1 MRRPPTNAPGGD
13 LERAEEPDRLR
24 AKSAVDEVRGRMRRV
39 DATAQGYGA
48 EGGLRRN
55 VPRGRP
61 YRSPDGRDPGEARR
75 LSRSEA
81 AQGGQSGDRPWAN
94 RVCDSHVHRRQR
106 CYAGITVVRPRA
118 LAVLR
123 DMRGLHEARSTRR

>member
-61 YRSPDGRDPGEARR
+61 YRSPDGRTLPLKGMEQRGDFVEMYLAAGRTGLLTVATRAR
-75 LSRSEA
+75 LADYPEVKLLKEGS
-81 AQGGQSGDRPWAN
+81 P
-94 RVCDSHVHRRQR
+94 V
-106 CYAGITVVRPRA
+106 TV
-118 LAVLR
+118 
-123 DMRGLHEARSTRR
+123 